1 MENNRTNLLTLKES
15 LKNAIRE
22 KAQIVCDFEDEVN
35 AITFVKAGCG
45 RITATGD
52 YVADMMMGD
61 ICDRIIN
68 SKMSMADKEYILS
81 TMSGLIRITK
91 VGTELS
97 LMSDEERQQA
107 VEEVAEDYIKNNKHI
122 AEKFNSKKMQSNK

>member
-35 AITFVKAGCG
+35 AITFTKVGCG

-61 ICDRIIN
+61 ICNRIIN
-68 SKMSMADKEYILS
+68 SEMSMADKEYILS

-91 VGTELS
+91 VGTELD

-107 VEEVAEDYIKNNKHI
+107 VEEVAEDFIKNNKHI
-122 AEKFNSKKMQSNK
+122 A

>member
-15 LKNAIRE
+15 LKNTIRE

-35 AITFVKAGCG
+35 AITFTKVGCG

-91 VGTELS
+91 VGTELD

-107 VEEVAEDYIKNNKHI
+107 VEDVAEDYIKNHKHI
-122 AEKFNSKKMQSNK
+122 AEKFKY